1 MQQVIAQLDNVRR
14 WGRLLLL
21 ARRLLQFI
29 AAMIVVA
36 IACGLVDYLLRLP
49 GWLRL
54 VLDLGI
60 FAFAGL
66 WLFSNLSRAAGFAP
80 DLSVLALRA
89 EKMFPH
95 LTGLL
100 ASGVEFAVHPENYAD
115 PARMASMAQ
124 ASMTQAE
131 KRLGGESLHQL
142 INPTPA
148 VRSGMSALAAIIV
161 LGVICL
167 AAPDAAATA
176 AKRWLLPLGGA
187 EWPRRTHL
195 TSLSNEAVQ
204 PADAPLRLAMR
215 VEKGYEPGMR
225 AWVYY
230 NVHALPAPGST
241 ENSGG
246 PRQWQS
252 VLMSEQ
258 APAGAVGSADEPAS
272 RSGMFERLVDL
283 SPDLAEILAGSG
295 TSSAT
300 AAAGATS
307 LPPRGAIVEFYFKAG
322 DNVTESRTVRVVPRP
337 AVTSVVAE
345 IEPPA
350 YAKGLIKPETIAM
363 HRQTGRTA
371 SMSAMQ
377 GSAVTMKVRFN
388 KPVDPHLLSA
398 GSADRRGTPEVGTSA
413 LVVDP
418 AELVAFAA
426 RAEKEKWLSPDLAGP
441 LMPGLSRPGGK
452 PLPLTQWKWHDDGMG
467 CDFTFLLYTT
477 VESPIHLRDEHG
489 LENLSDRTYRI
500 EARVDQPPTVALL
513 EPAGDETVLST
524 ATVKVE
530 GTARDDVASE
540 SLSLEAALPA
550 KLQITPPAVEKKLT
564 SETLILETVNG
575 RTERLAASHQ
585 LDLSKLGLKPG
596 DQVILTAA
604 ARDIYELDGKRHDIV
619 RSAPRTL
626 RIVDTASL
634 INQLRNEL
642 SAVRQQA
649 IRLEARQTE
658 IRTGEQQQA
667 HSRQEQLTQQVS
679 RQKDALQQ
687 LKQRAQR
694 NKLDDP
700 QLKDLIQRSKE
711 LINKAE
717 NESQSATQQLEQSR
731 REQKESAAQKA
742 AQEQAGKHQENVG
755 QALKDLAGLLDQGR
769 DALTLQL
776 QLRALDQ
783 AQKTLGEDT
792 RKMLPRTAGKNANE
806 LDPKDAKELQR
817 LAEQQKNL
825 GQQADELIKQM
836 KAAAEAID
844 KQGKSPQDKA
854 TAQALNDAAN
864 IAQRQGLQDKMQQAQ
879 KDVQENKLS
888 QANTQQEEASQTLQ
902 QMLQQMQGQDKKQ
915 QEMLRRML
923 AKLEESIARLIEQQ
937 KAQLDR
943 LKAAKQDFALLA
955 DGEAALRRNTI
966 AVAEEARA
974 DQKMGNVTKL
984 VDAAARSMGDAIG
997 FLRGNQQEPA
1007 VTSESDALKNL
1018 EDALKLVKEMKQKS
1032 EQEEQQQQR
1041 DELKGVYEKLAK
1053 AQDDL
1058 RERTRVLVD
1067 AGELNRRQRGE
1078 LLALGNAEADLQN
1091 EAKQLAEKVK
1101 DTLLFQQLHKE
1112 VDESASR
1119 AVGKL
1124 RGATPD
1130 GELVLDQQNIS
1141 DTLRLMAKA
1150 LDDAKKEADAFD
1162 EAQRAQ
1168 QQQQGEQ
1175 QQGQQGK
1182 KPLVPPVAELRLL
1195 RGMQESVYRQTRA
1208 IGDGKVKL
1216 TDSQRV
1222 KQMGDLAARQLQ
1234 LRMLGERL
1242 IRKMTQGTDVQ
1253 E

>member
-1 MQQVIAQLDNVRR
+1 M
-14 WGRLLLL
+14 
-21 ARRLLQFI
+21 
-29 AAMIVVA
+29 AM
-36 IACGLVDYLLRLP
+36 
-49 GWLRL
+49 
-54 VLDLGI
+54 
-60 FAFAGL
+60 AFQA
-66 WLFSNLSRAAGFAP
+66 
-80 DLSVLALRA
+80 
-89 EKMFPH
+89 K
-95 LTGLL
+95 
-100 ASGVEFAVHPENYAD
+100 D
-115 PARMASMAQ
+115 PSQ
-124 ASMTQAE
+124 
-131 KRLGGESLHQL
+131 
-142 INPTPA
+142 
-148 VRSGMSALAAIIV
+148 LAA
-161 LGVICL
+161 
-167 AAPDAAATA
+167 
-176 AKRWLLPLGGA
+176 
-187 EWPRRTHL
+187 
-195 TSLSNEAVQ
+195 
-204 PADAPLRLAMR
+204 
-215 VEKGYEPGMR
+215 
-225 AWVYY
+225 
-230 NVHALPAPGST
+230 
-241 ENSGG
+241 
-246 PRQWQS
+246 
-252 VLMSEQ
+252 
-258 APAGAVGSADEPAS
+258 
-272 RSGMFERLVDL
+272 
-283 SPDLAEILAGSG
+283 
-295 TSSAT
+295 
-300 AAAGATS
+300 
-307 LPPRGAIVEFYFKAG
+307 
-322 DNVTESRTVRVVPRP
+322 
-337 AVTSVVAE
+337 
-345 IEPPA
+345 
-350 YAKGLIKPETIAM
+350 
-363 HRQTGRTA
+363 
-371 SMSAMQ
+371 
-377 GSAVTMKVRFN
+377 
-388 KPVDPHLLSA
+388 
-398 GSADRRGTPEVGTSA
+398 
-413 LVVDP
+413 
-418 AELVAFAA
+418 
-426 RAEKEKWLSPDLAGP
+426 
-441 LMPGLSRPGGK
+441 
-452 PLPLTQWKWHDDGMG
+452 
-467 CDFTFLLYTT
+467 
-477 VESPIHLRDEHG
+477 
-489 LENLSDRTYRI
+489 
-500 EARVDQPPTVALL
+500 
-513 EPAGDETVLST
+513 
-524 ATVKVE
+524 
-530 GTARDDVASE
+530 
-540 SLSLEAALPA
+540 
-550 KLQITPPAVEKKLT
+550 
-564 SETLILETVNG
+564 
-575 RTERLAASHQ
+575 
-585 LDLSKLGLKPG
+585 LKPG

-667 HSRQEQLTQQVS
+667 HSRQEQLTQQLS
-679 RQKDALQQ
+679 RQKDALRQ
-687 LKQRAQR
+687 LEQRAQR

-700 QLKDLIQRSKE
+700 QLKDLIQRSKD
-711 LINKAE
+711 LVDQAQ

-742 AQEQAGKHQENVG
+742 AQQQAGKHQENVA

-783 AQKTLGEDT
+783 AQKTLGEET
-792 RKMLPRTAGKNANE
+792 RQMLPRTAGKNANE

-825 GQQADELIKQM
+825 GQQADDLIKQM

-854 TAQALNDAAN
+854 SAQALNDAAN

-879 KDVQENKLS
+879 KDVRENKLS
-888 QANTQQEEASQTLQ
+888 QAGTQQEEASQTLQ

-943 LKAAKQDFALLA
+943 LKASKQELALLA

-966 AVAEEARA
+966 AVAEEARL
-974 DQKMGNVTKL
+974 DQKMGNVTKH
-984 VDAAARSMGDAIG
+984 VDAAGRSMGDAVG
-997 FLRGNQQEPA
+997 FLRADKHEPA
-1007 VTSESDALKNL
+1007 VTSETDALTNL

-1053 AQDDL
+1053 TQDEL

-1078 LLALGNAEADLQN
+1078 LVALGNAEADLQN

-1112 VDESASR
+1112 VDMAAGR

-1124 RGATPD
+1124 RGVTPD
-1130 GELVLDQQNIS
+1130 GELVLDQQNIA

-1150 LDDAKKEADAFD
+1150 LDDAKKEAYAFE

-1168 QQQQGEQ
+1168 QQQSGEQ

-1195 RGMQESVYRQTRA
+1195 RGMQESVYRLTRA
-1208 IGDGKVKL
+1208 VGDGKVKL

-1222 KQMGDLAARQLQ
+1222 KQLGDLSARQLQ